1 MAVPKFFEFFEAFL
15 RALQDGDLHTA
26 KEVRLKVA
34 DDMQMSASDMAELL
48 PSGRQTTFGNRVN
61 WARTYLN
68 KAGLI
73 ETPFRGRYRITDEGK
88 KALTSREMIDLKY
101 SKNMMSSR
109 HFIAKRQENFRR
121 IQRKPVMNRPWNLWT
136 PPSNR

>member
-15 RALQDGDLHTA
+15 KSLKDGELHTA
-26 KEVRLKVA
+26 KEVRVKIAEDMHLSE
-34 DDMQMSASDMAELL
+34 DDLAELV

-73 ETPFRGRYRITDEGK
+73 ETAGTAGVF
-88 KALTSREMIDLKY
+88 SVC
-101 SKNMMSSR
+101 SS
-109 HFIAKRQENFRR
+109 FFSACAFT
-121 IQRKPVMNRPWNLWT
+121 VC
-136 PPSNR
+136 SGSF

>member
-15 RALQDGDLHTA
+15 NAIEDGEIHTA

-34 DDMQMSASDMAELL
+34 EDMKMTPADLAELL
-48 PSGRQTTFGNRVN
+48 PSGKQTTFGNRVN

-73 ETPFRGRYRITDEGK
+73 ETPSRGRYRITAAGK
-88 KALTSREMIDLKY
+88 SRY
-101 SKNMMSSR
+101 R
-109 HFIAKRQENFRR
+109 PGKRL
-121 IQRKPVMNRPWNLWT
+121 I
-136 PPSNR
+136 

>member
-1 MAVPKFFEFFEAFL
+1 MAVPEFFEFFEASL
-15 RALQDGDLHTA
+15 RAIQDGNLHTA

-68 KAGLI
+68 NMILSQSPQKTGIYAQQSLI
-73 ETPFRGRYRITDEGK
+73 RLMLR
-88 KALTSREMIDLKY
+88 
-101 SKNMMSSR
+101 
-109 HFIAKRQENFRR
+109 KR
-121 IQRKPVMNRPWNLWT
+121 
-136 PPSNR
+136 

>member
-15 RALQDGDLHTA
+15 KSLKDGELHTA
-26 KEVRLKVA
+26 KEVRVKIAEDMHLSE
-34 DDMQMSASDMAELL
+34 DDLAELV

-73 ETPFRGRYRITDEGK
+73 ETPVRGRYRITEEGR
-88 KALTSREMIDLKY
+88 KALASGEKIDLKY
-101 SKNMMSSR
+101 
-109 HFIAKRQENFRR
+109 
-121 IQRKPVMNRPWNLWT
+121 L
-136 PPSNR
+136 